1 VLRTVR
7 SASRREHLFRAS
19 LAMTS
24 RSRAI
29 TASPAILGTDEPT
42 LSEAD
47 GVRYLHFGTEWIQGA
62 MRMARP
68 DQLVLTYT
76 QQMMA
81 WLLFADPPGEDDGV
95 IGLLGLGAG
104 SLARFCLR
112 HTESAIHAV
121 EWNPQVSNVCR
132 TFFRLPP
139 NERLTISHDDAAR
152 WVADPRHAGRCP
164 VLMVDLYDAQAS
176 GPVRDSTEFY
186 RDCRRVLGGVSGSA
200 SGSVLEKPGVLSVNL
215 FGHHESFPRNIANLT
230 EAFDGRL
237 LTLPDIDE
245 GNRIVLAFSGP
256 ALAVAY
262 EQFQARATVVEARY
276 GLPAKRWG
284 KVLWEQMG
292 NFGMRI

>member
-1 VLRTVR
+1 MARLNALPLAIMTLRARTHTR
-7 SASRREHLFRAS
+7 TNTPSQPL
-19 LAMTS
+19 
-24 RSRAI
+24 
-29 TASPAILGTDEPT
+29 LGTDEPT

-62 MRMARP
+62 MRVRRP
-68 DQLVLTYT
+68 DELVLTYT

-81 WLLFADPPGEDDGV
+81 WLLFADPPAEGDGA

-112 HTESAIHAV
+112 HSDSAIEVV
-121 EWNPQVSNVCR
+121 EWNPQVTRVCQH
-132 TFFRLPP
+132 FFRLPP

-152 WVADPRHAGRCP
+152 WVAEPHHAGRCP

-186 RDCRRVLGGVSGSA
+186 RHCRRVLGGVSLGGVSDRALGS
-200 SGSVLEKPGVLSVNL
+200 PRVLSVNL
-215 FGHHESFPRNIANLT
+215 FGRHESFPRNIANLT
-230 EAFDGRL
+230 EALDGRL

-256 ALAVAY
+256 VLSVTC
-262 EQFQARATVVEARY
+262 EQLWARAEAVQARY
-276 GLPAKRWG
+276 GLPAKRWA
-284 KVLWEQMG
+284 KALWGQVDKPG
-292 NFGMRI
+292 ALVV